1 MKKLKIKKRMTSF
14 LMLVAMAVSII
25 GVMPK
30 TVAYAD
36 NASGSYTIT
45 ESRYRDDGTE
55 WVNKDGKQ
63 YVYTV
68 NPVSMNGDKLYM
80 FCDNSKFGKKG
91 VSGMQGF
98 ILCRDV
104 SNGAPDLKSFEVN
117 WTSVNDGRTGSI
129 GTTSV
134 HKYTYEGH
142 TYSYAC
148 YFGSS
153 THSYKS
159 NASKSFGVDFKS
171 LYAKFGNDDSKVYK
185 YLLRVALH
193 EIQDTTM
200 VVEAGSD
207 TSEDLPGTSSNPIRD
222 KSVGYPD
229 IHDYKFLIV
238 SPSTH
243 SDDGEHGEWDKLKNA
258 DYIKWKSKSTT
269 GFNLIKPDD
278 KYKNVYIQ
286 AKIVSRF
293 QYNDS
298 FWGNGEWHN
307 YDNYGEEGYFDFIN
321 PSDKELTVSFQQLT
335 ELLPKTHAEK
345 HHFKKYNFDYDYYFR
360 IVYTRADDLK
370 VIPTYYSGGWRRISC
385 HSNNGKHDE
394 NGEGKNSSA
403 VITDGDDEGGKWKT
417 DKDSKDNDKNIDNGT
432 GEGSDLDDAKD
443 DADNKKKDTSSGS
456 LDIDSVKGFMNEV
469 GNVPK
474 AIGKLFSFLPDWVTT
489 FIGFG
494 FVVLVALMIIKA
506 VRG

>member
-1 MKKLKIKKRMTSF
+1 MKKLNIKKRMTSF
-14 LMLVAMAVSII
+14 LMLVAMAVSIV
-25 GVMPK
+25 GVLPK
-30 TVAYAD
+30 SVAYAD
-36 NASGSYTIT
+36 DTLKLPDCDFRRNYFDDERYFDLYKWDPSCIGDAVSFWNSEKRSFTTAVISTSPLKASYTKYIYTPKYGGGSEVSLSGEYSSHSGSF
-45 ESRYRDDGTE
+45 EAR
-55 WVNKDGKQ
+55 
-63 YVYTV
+63 
-68 NPVSMNGDKLYM
+68 
-80 FCDNSKFGKKG
+80 GKKYYY
-91 VSGMQGF
+91 VWY
-98 ILCRDV
+98 
-104 SNGAPDLKSFEVN
+104 SNTNENGNIGYQIKKGICF
-117 WTSVNDGRTGSI
+117 GSKDFNADDADKYICEYII
-129 GTTSV
+129 GTLPTSFTV
-134 HKYTYEGH
+134 IGEDGVDTNEIPD
-142 TYSYAC
+142 
-148 YFGSS
+148 GSS
-153 THSYKS
+153 TK
-159 NASKSFGVDFKS
+159 
-171 LYAKFGNDDSKVYK
+171 
-185 YLLRVALH
+185 
-193 EIQDTTM
+193 
-200 VVEAGSD
+200 
-207 TSEDLPGTSSNPIRD
+207 PIRD

-229 IHDYKFLIV
+229 IYDYKFLIS
-238 SPSTH
+238 SPST
-243 SDDGEHGEWDKLKNA
+243 DGEWDKLKNA

-269 GFNLIKPDD
+269 GFNLTNPDS

-345 HHFKKYNFDYDYYFR
+345 HYFKKYNFDYDYYFR

-370 VIPTYYSGGWRRISC
+370 VIPTYYSGGWRRVSC

-403 VITDGDDEGGKWKT
+403 VVTDGDDEGGKWKT